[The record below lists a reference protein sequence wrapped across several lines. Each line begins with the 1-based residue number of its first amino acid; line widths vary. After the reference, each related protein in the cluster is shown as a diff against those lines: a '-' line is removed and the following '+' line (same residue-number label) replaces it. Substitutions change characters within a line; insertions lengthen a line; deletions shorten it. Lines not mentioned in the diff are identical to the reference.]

1 MKNWD
6 IVFIGC
12 LLGTILI
19 SVAYPQKAD
28 SADTPPPWELMGRQP
43 GDSFWGPLLRLQ
55 AAEEDYRHGQWWDY
69 YLQFR
74 AQSEAD
80 AGNHAVALSI
90 WDQRR
95 PTFESDFVLPAGIG
109 AVDAIDYLATVAD
122 TAQVLM
128 INERHHAASDRLL
141 THRLLGV
148 LREKGFQY
156 FAAETFDYGDSTLN
170 ERKFPIEDTGGYISE
185 PVFAGV
191 VREALRLGYT
201 LVPYEASFGQGEDE
215 TESTPQQ
222 RRDRAQAKNLYD
234 NIFRDNPDAKVLV
247 HAGFNHILEEA
258 TESWYPMALY
268 FREISGINPVTIDQ
282 ENLSERS
289 TIGHEH
295 PVYRA
300 VVAAEFWTGQPLVLT
315 ESSGQ
320 LYPAIDIAVDI
331 QVVTPR
337 TTYTDGRP
345 NWMSLNGHRVPV
357 VFEFPECR
365 NQRCFVEAKVL
376 SEPAEAIAL
385 DRCESDSS
393 GTVTLFLPPGETVRV
408 TVLSADQSEL
418 KVIEYVV
425 DDN

>member
-1 MKNWD
+1 MS
-6 IVFIGC
+6 F
-12 LLGTILI
+12 
-19 SVAYPQKAD
+19 AEKAD
-28 SADTPPPWELMGRQP
+28 SADAPPPWELMAQKT

-55 AAEEDYRHGQWWDY
+55 AAEEDYRHGHWRDF
-69 YLQFR
+69 YLQMR
-74 AQSEAD
+74 AQGEAD
-80 AGNHAVALSI
+80 AGNHAAALSS
-90 WDQRR
+90 WDARR
-95 PTFESDFVLPAGIG
+95 SSIESDFVMPAGIG

-148 LREKGFQY
+148 LRDRGFQY
-156 FAAETFDYGDSTLN
+156 FAAEAFDFDDTTLN
-170 ERKFPIEDTGGYISE
+170 ERKFPIKDTGPYISE

-201 LVPYEASFGQGEDE
+201 LVPYEASFDQNADE
-215 TESTPQQ
+215 TDRTPQQ
-222 RRDRAQAKNLYD
+222 RRDRAQANNLYN
-234 NIFRDNPDAKVLV
+234 NIFRENPDAKVLV

-258 TESWYPMALY
+258 TEGWYPMALY

-282 ENLSERS
+282 EELSERS
-289 TIGHEH
+289 TPGHEH

-300 VVAAEFWTGQPLVLT
+300 AVAAEFWTGQPLVLT
-315 ESSGQ
+315 ETSGQ
-320 LYPAIDIAVDI
+320 LYAATDMAVDI

-337 TTYTDGRP
+337 TTYTNGRP
-345 NWMSLNGHRVPV
+345 DWMSLDGRRVPV

-365 NQRCFVEAKVL
+365 HQRCFVEARVL
-376 SEPAEAIAL
+376 SEPAEAISL
-385 DRCESDSS
+385 DRCESEPN
-393 GTVTLFLPPGETVRV
+393 GAVTLFLPPGETVRI

-425 DDN
+425 DAN